1 MRKEKQKKIKHI
13 QKEIEIMKVA
23 GEMYTNQINT
33 NQFSN
38 L

>member
-1 MRKEKQKKIKHI
+1 MQDEIK
-13 QKEIEIMKVA
+13 IMKVA

-38 L
+38 LGK